1 MVIMNWIFLSI
12 LVSIIVDAHYRVMN
26 RFDLE
31 KDAYDLMGVF
41 LEKFILNESDSTKKD
56 DQKTEKLDIEKTNSN
71 TTEKKS

>member
-41 LEKFILNESDSTKKD
+41 FEKFILNESDSTQKD
-56 DQKTEKLDIEKTNSN
+56 DQKTEKAD
-71 TTEKKS
+71 TTEKSS